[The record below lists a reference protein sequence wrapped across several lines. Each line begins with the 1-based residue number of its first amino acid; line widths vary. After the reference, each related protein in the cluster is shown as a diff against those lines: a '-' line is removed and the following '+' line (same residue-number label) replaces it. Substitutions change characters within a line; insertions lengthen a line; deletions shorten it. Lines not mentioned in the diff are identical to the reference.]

1 MIVADLAASELYQRL
16 SGPGIALRTGF
27 LVNVIRSAIP
37 AVAEAIALLYSNH
50 PIEDSDGFADFHVS
64 VRPPVGVRSWLRRQ
78 VLFEFDGTRPFKPL
92 PFLQAFPMLEW
103 GLNWCVSNHCN
114 NFLIFHAAVVAHENR
129 ALILAAPPGY
139 GKSTLCAALVNRG
152 WRLLSDELTLIEPA
166 SGNVLPLARPVS
178 LKNASIGVIRGFAPD
193 APLSLIVNDTL
204 KGSVAHMRPPI
215 GSVHCANEPAKPHWI
230 VFPRFQSGAPTTLSP
245 YAKARSFMGLADNA
259 FNYNVHGK
267 RGFETVADLVGSSS
281 CYEFTYG
288 NLNEAVSVFDTLA
301 KSAP

>member
-1 MIVADLAASELYQRL
+1 MIVADLPASELYQRL
-16 SGPGIALRTGF
+16 AGPGIALRTGF

-37 AVAEAIALLYSNH
+37 AVADAIALLYSNH
-50 PIEDSDGFADFHVS
+50 PLEDSDGFSDFHVNI
-64 VRPPVGVRSWLRRQ
+64 RAPVGVRRWLRRQ
-78 VLFEFDGTRPFKPL
+78 VLFEFDGAQPFRPL
-92 PFLQAFPMLEW
+92 PLPQAFPMMEW

-166 SGNVLPLARPVS
+166 SGNVMPLARPVS

-193 APLSLIVNDTL
+193 APLSLIVDDTL
-204 KGSVAHMRPPI
+204 KGSVAHMRPPV
-215 GSVHCANEPAKPHWI
+215 GSVRRANEPAKPHWI

-245 YAKARSFMGLADNA
+245 YAKARAFMQLADNA

-267 RGFETVADLVGSSS
+267 RGFETVADLVSRSS
-281 CYEFTYG
+281 CYEFSYG
-288 NLNEAVSVFDTLA
+288 NLNEAVSMFDALA

>member
-1 MIVADLAASELYQRL
+1 MIVADLPAPELYQRL
-16 SGPGIALRTGF
+16 AGPGIALRTGI
-27 LVNVIRSAIP
+27 LVNVIHSAIP

-64 VRPPVGVRSWLRRQ
+64 VRSPVGVRRWLRRQ
-78 VLFEFDGTRPFKPL
+78 VLFEFDGAQPFRPL
-92 PFLQAFPMLEW
+92 PLPQAFPMLEW

-166 SGNVLPLARPVS
+166 SGNVTPLARPIS

-193 APLSLIVNDTL
+193 ASLSVIVNDTL
-204 KGSVAHMRPPI
+204 KGSVAHMRPPV
-215 GSVHCANEPAKPHWI
+215 GSVRRANEPAKPHWI

-245 YAKARSFMGLADNA
+245 YAKARAFMQLADNA

-267 RGFETVADLVGSSS
+267 RGFETVADLVSSSS
-281 CYEFTYG
+281 CYEFSYS
-288 NLNEAVSVFDTLA
+288 NLNEAVSMFDALA